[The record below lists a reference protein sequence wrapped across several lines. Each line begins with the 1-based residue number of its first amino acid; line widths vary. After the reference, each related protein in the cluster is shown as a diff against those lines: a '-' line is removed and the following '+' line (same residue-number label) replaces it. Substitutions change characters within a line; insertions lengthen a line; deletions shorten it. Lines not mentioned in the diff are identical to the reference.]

1 MVLKKRKL
9 GAFEIP
15 AMGLGCMGMTVAY
28 GVPDDDKSIATI
40 HRAME
45 LGAAF
50 LDTSDSYGRGD
61 NEELLARAIE
71 GRRGDVTL
79 ATKFGNI
86 RLPDGSRTVRGTPDH
101 VISACESSLVRL
113 KTDVIDILYQHRVDP
128 ATPIEDTVGAMARLV
143 EQGKVRALGL
153 SEAGPETIRRAHATH
168 PITALQS
175 EYSLWTRDVEAEILP
190 LCRELGIGLVPF
202 SPLGRGFLTATILT
216 PDDLI
221 EGDRRHAHPRFS
233 PENMEQNVSLLS
245 VLEEIAAANGAT
257 EAQVALAWLL
267 AQGDDIVPIPG
278 CKRTE
283 HLEENLAA
291 LDVTLSGQD
300 LSALNDAFG
309 PGAVS
314 GPRYTEKQLAGV
326 GI

>member
-1 MVLKKRKL
+1 MKKRKL
-9 GAFEIP
+9 GVLEVP
-15 AMGLGCMGMTVAY
+15 AVGLGCMGMSVAY
-28 GVPDDDKSIATI
+28 GVMDDKLSIATI
-40 HRAME
+40 HRAIE

-50 LDTSDSYGRGD
+50 LDTSDSYGRGA

-71 GRRGDVTL
+71 GRRSDVIV

-86 RLPDGSRTVRGTPDH
+86 RLPDGSRTVNGKPDY
-101 VISACESSLVRL
+101 VISACEASLARL
-113 KTDVIDILYQHRVDP
+113 KTDVIDLLYQHRVDP

-153 SEAGPETIRRAHATH
+153 SEAGPDTIRRANATH

-190 LCRELGIGLVPF
+190 LCRELGIGYVPF
-202 SPLGRGFLTATILT
+202 APLGRGFLTATILT
-216 PDDLI
+216 PDDLV
-221 EGDRRHAHPRFS
+221 EGDRRRAHPRFT
-233 PENMEQNVSLLS
+233 PENMEKNVALLS
-245 VLEEIAAANGAT
+245 VLEGVAAANGAT

-278 CKRTE
+278 SKRTE
-283 HLEENLAA
+283 HLEENLSA

-300 LSALNDAFG
+300 LSTLNDAFR
-309 PGAVS
+309 PGAVA
-314 GPRYTEKQLAGV
+314 GPRYTEEQMAGV

>member
-1 MVLKKRKL
+1 MKKRKL
-9 GAFEIP
+9 GVLEVP
-15 AMGLGCMGMTVAY
+15 AVGLGCMGMSVAY
-28 GVPDDDKSIATI
+28 GVMDDKLSIATI
-40 HRAME
+40 HRAIE

-50 LDTSDSYGRGD
+50 LDTSDSYGRGA

-71 GRRGDVTL
+71 GRRSDVIV

-86 RLPDGSRTVRGTPDH
+86 RLPDGSRTVNGKPDY
-101 VISACESSLVRL
+101 VISACEASLARL
-113 KTDVIDILYQHRVDP
+113 KTDVIDLLYQHRVDP

-153 SEAGPETIRRAHATH
+153 SEAGPDTIRRANATH

-190 LCRELGIGLVPF
+190 LCRELGIGYVPF
-202 SPLGRGFLTATILT
+202 APLGRGFLTATILT
-216 PDDLI
+216 PDDLV
-221 EGDRRHAHPRFS
+221 EGDRRRAHPRFT
-233 PENMEQNVSLLS
+233 PENMEKNVALLS
-245 VLEEIAAANGAT
+245 VLEGVAAANGAT

-278 CKRTE
+278 SKRTK
-283 HLEENLAA
+283 HLEENLSA
-291 LDVTLSGQD
+291 LDVTLSGQG
-300 LSALNDAFG
+300 LSTLNDAFR
-309 PGAVS
+309 PGAVA
-314 GPRYTEKQLAGV
+314 GPRYTEEQMAGV

>member
-1 MVLKKRKL
+1 MKKRKL
-9 GAFEIP
+9 GVLEVP
-15 AMGLGCMGMTVAY
+15 AVGLGCMGMSVAY
-28 GVPDDDKSIATI
+28 GVMDDKLSIAAI
-40 HRAME
+40 HRAIE

-50 LDTSDSYGRGD
+50 LDTSDSYGRGA

-71 GRRGDVTL
+71 GRRSDVIV

-86 RLPDGSRTVRGTPDH
+86 RLPDGSRTVNGKPDY
-101 VISACESSLVRL
+101 VISACEASLARL
-113 KTDVIDILYQHRVDP
+113 KTDVIDLLYQHRVDP

-153 SEAGPETIRRAHATH
+153 SEAGPDTIRRANATH

-190 LCRELGIGLVPF
+190 LCRELGIGYVPF
-202 SPLGRGFLTATILT
+202 APLGRGFLTATILT
-216 PDDLI
+216 PDDLV
-221 EGDRRHAHPRFS
+221 EGDRRRAHPRFT
-233 PENMEQNVSLLS
+233 PENMEKNVALLS
-245 VLEEIAAANGAT
+245 VLEGVAAANGAT

-278 CKRTE
+278 SKRTE
-283 HLEENLAA
+283 HLEENLSA

-300 LSALNDAFG
+300 LSTLNDTFR
-309 PGAVS
+309 PGAVA
-314 GPRYTEKQLAGV
+314 GPRYTEEQMAGV